1 MFLTTVIKIRHLDGA
16 AVGHV
21 KESSIRLQLTSNGR
35 GNGTKQDVMK
45 ETRCFYENLCATRE
59 NKIVNLEIGNLIN
72 TLTLTE
78 EESNS
83 LEDLITKQEAHS
95 ALKQMKNDKSPGSD
109 GYTTEFFTSF
119 FVDLGSRTLY

>member
-1 MFLTTVIKIRHLDGA
+1 MDGA

-59 NKIVNLEIGNLIN
+59 NTIVNLEIGNLIN
-72 TLTLTE
+72 TPTLTE
-78 EESNS
+78 EESDS

-95 ALKQMKNDKSPGSD
+95 ALKQMKNKSHGSD

-119 FVDLGSRTLY
+119 FVDLGSRTDY